1 MNKQDSDY
9 ERGMDGIV
17 ITTEERLDCEYERGA
32 DGVVITTEE
41 RTGL

>member
-32 DGVVITTEE
+32 DGIVITAQELI
-41 RTGL
+41 GL

>member
-1 MNKQDSDY
+1 
-9 ERGMDGIV
+9 MDGIV